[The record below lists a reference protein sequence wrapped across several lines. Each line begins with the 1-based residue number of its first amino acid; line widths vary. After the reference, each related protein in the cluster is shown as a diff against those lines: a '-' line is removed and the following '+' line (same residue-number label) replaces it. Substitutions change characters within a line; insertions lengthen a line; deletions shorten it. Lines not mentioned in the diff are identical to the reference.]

1 MRPPPAH
8 TAVDCA
14 IELFLWNCGFESVNK
29 AVPLHRLNLNAEM
42 STLSAGG
49 LPPALPEPGP
59 LAPAHARLD
68 ARPADRGTAGR
79 RRPHCR
85 LLRALAFDQPH
96 SEIVYRCR
104 PGRFPDRC
112 ATGILQGLAQSADR
126 DRAGRAFFAGG
137 RAGGRWRS
145 HGALCGEGAG
155 WCWLV
160 NRQSGVIGAGT
171 HGKPRP
177 APPNQ
182 ARFPSR
188 GACWDIPRRRQ
199 AKAAEDVSCRTSLKA
214 ATLRSK
220 FQLGQKVPESD
231 QKTFRKN
238 RGPSLMWEFNQVAFS

>member
-14 IELFLWNCGFESVNK
+14 IELFLLNCGFESV
-29 AVPLHRLNLNAEM
+29 
-42 STLSAGG
+42 TQGG
-49 LPPALPEPGP
+49 AAASPEPQCRNVHFERRRSTAGTTGTR
-59 LAPAHARLD
+59 APRASPCSPGRETC
-68 ARPADRGTAGR
+68 RSTAGR

-177 APPNQ
+177 APPSR

-199 AKAAEDVSCRTSLKA
+199 AKATEDVSCRTSLKA

-220 FQLGQKVPESD
+220 SQLGQKVPGSD